1 MIKSLDDK
9 SFKEDIINYDQG
21 PDAKYEVK
29 KNSIIEFYLTTCPHC
44 QAMWP
49 VVEEAVKEFPDVDFY
64 KVEVSEHPEL
74 AALYNVQGTPTFIL
88 IPLKGHPKMAV
99 GEMPL
104 DEFGR
109 IIRDTFK

>member
-1 MIKSLDDK
+1 MIQSLDDK
-9 SFKEDIINYDQG
+9 SFRELIIDYTKG
-21 PDAKYEVK
+21 AEAKYEVK

-49 VVEEAVKEFPDVDFY
+49 IVEEAAKEFPDVNFY
-64 KVEVSEHPEL
+64 KIEVSEHPEL
-74 AALYNVQGTPTFIL
+74 AALYKVQGTPTFIL
-88 IPLKGHPKMAV
+88 IPLKGHPRMSV

-104 DEFGR
+104 DEFTK